1 MRVVERVKLDL
12 LKIAVVAAVLFA
24 LAFVTAPLFA
34 FRALKAAAQAEDA
47 GALVELVDFPA
58 VRRSLTTQLVPARQ
72 VTAEPP
78 SILSDP
84 FGALRRAIE
93 PLKPPEPVVDG
104 YLTPAGLAALSR
116 GDRPGAPPAAKA
128 ARPRLRYWDVDRAR
142 IAVARSDQ
150 AATQTVFTWK
160 RTALFTWKLVHIQLP
175 RNERTGA

>member
-34 FRALKAAAQAEDA
+34 FRALKAAAHGGE
-47 GALVELVDFPA
+47 VDQFDQRPG
-58 VRRSLTTQLVPARQ
+58 VLRLRRRLTTQLVPARQ

-116 GDRPGAPPAAKA
+116 SDRPGAPPAAKA